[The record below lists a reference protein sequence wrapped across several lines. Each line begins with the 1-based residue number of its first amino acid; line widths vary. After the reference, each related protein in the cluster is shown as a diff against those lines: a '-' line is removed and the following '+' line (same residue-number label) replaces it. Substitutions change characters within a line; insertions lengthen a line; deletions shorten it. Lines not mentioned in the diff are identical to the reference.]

1 MPQTEIST
9 PAKTLF
15 IKGVDVLALLQE
27 DQDEA
32 GGEVKVT
39 EIRVR
44 KSDSGPQEKK

>member
-1 MPQTEIST
+1 MPQTDIST

-15 IKGVDVLALLQE
+15 IKGVDVLALLQN

-32 GGEVKVT
+32 SGEVKIA

-44 KSDSGPQEKK
+44 KSGSRP